1 MRYAII
7 LLLIAAGLTIGG
19 TLLSQHEGYVEIGL
33 SNGTYQMQLWYFI
46 VALLAAVVVLLIVFK
61 VVWTIIRLPSWLKH
75 FGNNRRELKTNALL
89 QKGLLAMGKGQW
101 KQAEKILAKGANL
114 SYHAKHDP
122 SVFLTM
128 AAEAA
133 QRQGVTVRRDQYLL
147 EAHQLAAD
155 GVNTLATSLSEAT
168 LHLDAGE
175 PQKALTVLEE
185 QTGQHRHNAKL
196 QAIACEA
203 YRQLERHDEIW
214 ALLPALKKSAPS
226 RQAFE
231 EQQVSIAK
239 ALFHSHNSSLAAI
252 EKVWAELPKAAK
264 KDDNLLLAFVSALVY
279 RDEEERA
286 ESILAANIRQRFS
299 DPLIHA
305 YTQLETGSSNQRL
318 SKIRNWLKYHP
329 NNAYLNYGAA
339 KLAFQSEHLDE
350 AKTYAEA
357 SIKALGLPE
366 AFALLGKIAEA
377 QGDNNAAL
385 AAYRGSVNLTYAD
398 EKTAVAGEL
407 IASDTA
413 TALPDKTS

>member
-33 SNGTYQMQLWYFI
+33 SNGSYQMQLWYFI
-46 VALLAAVVVLLIVFK
+46 VALFATIVLLIILFK
-61 VVWTIIRLPSWLKH
+61 VLWTVIRLPVWLKR
-75 FGNNRRELKTNALL
+75 FGKNRRDGKTNALL

-114 SYHAKHDP
+114 SYQAKRDP

-155 GVNTLATSLSEAT
+155 GVNTLATTLSEAT

-175 PQKALTVLEE
+175 PQKALTVLEG

-226 RQAFE
+226 RQAFQ
-231 EQQVSIAK
+231 EQQVAIAK
-239 ALFHSHNSSLAAI
+239 ALFHSHNSSLANI

-279 RDEEERA
+279 RGEEEQA
-286 ESILAANIRQRFS
+286 ESVLAANIRHSFS

-318 SKIRNWLKYHP
+318 DKIRNWLKYHP

-339 KLAFQSEHLDE
+339 KLAFQSERLDE

-357 SIKALGLPE
+357 SIKALELPE

-377 QGDNNAAL
+377 QGDNHAAL
-385 AAYRGSVNLTYAD
+385 AAYKGSVNLTYAD
-398 EKTAVAGEL
+398 EKTAVEGEL
-407 IASDTA
+407 IASDA
-413 TALPDKTS
+413 IALPDKTS